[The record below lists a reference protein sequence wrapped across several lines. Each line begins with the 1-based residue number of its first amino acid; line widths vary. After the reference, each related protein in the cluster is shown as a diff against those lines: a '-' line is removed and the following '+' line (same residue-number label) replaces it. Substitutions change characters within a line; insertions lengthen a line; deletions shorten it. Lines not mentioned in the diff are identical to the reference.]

1 MFKLSDIIH
10 RMDISYE
17 LIALDPAAG
26 VPVLSTDELSPSAMA
41 ALRDL
46 LDQGES
52 PNTVRSYRSAMR
64 YWAAW
69 FSLRYGRR
77 LELPLPVTVVLQFIV
92 DHGQRQDDAGRLLH
106 DLPEAVDRALV
117 AAGHKAALGAPTLST
132 LTHRVS
138 VLSKIHQIQGLPNP
152 CDDGRVRELTARLRR
167 GYARRGT
174 AQPHAKP
181 ALTREPLE
189 ALLDTCDESLAG
201 LRDRA
206 LLLFAFSSGGR
217 RRSEVTAATLEN
229 TRPAPRSPGL
239 PDEPAFIHLLG
250 VSKSNQSGRTRADSH
265 KPVVGQAAWA
275 LQAWLDAWRQHN
287 AARGR
292 PAPEGAIFRRIRKGG
307 TIAEPLTPQAVRSI
321 VQARA
326 ALAGLD
332 AAGFSAHSLRSG
344 FVTEA
349 AAQNIPMP
357 ETMALTG
364 HRSPSSVIGYFRQG
378 EVLGMKAARLMEDG
392 ELPRKGRKP
401 D

>member
-1 MFKLSDIIH
+1 
-10 RMDISYE
+10 MDISYE
-17 LIALDPAAG
+17 LITLDPAAG
-26 VPVLSTDELSPSAMA
+26 TPVLATDELSPSAVA

-106 DLPEAVDRALV
+106 DLPEPVDAALV

-138 VLSKIHQIQGLPNP
+138 VLSKIHQLQGLENP
-152 CDDGRVRELTARLRR
+152 CVDGRVRELTARLRR
-167 GYARRGT
+167 GYARRGA

-181 ALTREPLE
+181 ALTREPLQ
-189 ALLDTCDESLAG
+189 ALLDTCDDSLAG

-217 RRSEVTAATLEN
+217 RRSEVTAATLDN
-229 TRPAPRSPGL
+229 TRPAPRSPGH
-239 PDEPAFIHLLG
+239 PSARDEPAFVHLMG

-265 KPVVGQAAWA
+265 KPVVGQAALA
-275 LQAWLDAWRQHN
+275 LQAWLDAWRAHHT
-287 AARGR
+287 ARGL
-292 PAPEGAIFRRIRKGG
+292 PPPEGPIFRRIRKGG
-307 TIAEPLTPQAVRSI
+307 AIAEPLTPQAVRAI

-332 AAGFSAHSLRSG
+332 ASGFSAHSLRSG

-364 HRSPSSVIGYFRQG
+364 HRSPASVIGYFRQG
-378 EVLGMKAARLMEDG
+378 EVLGLRAARLME
-392 ELPRKGRKP
+392 ENNAEPTEPKKRR
-401 D
+401 

>member
-1 MFKLSDIIH
+1 
-10 RMDISYE
+10 MDISYE

-26 VPVLSTDELSPSAMA
+26 IPVLSADELSPGAMA

-106 DLPEAVDRALV
+106 DLPEPVDQALV

-132 LTHRVS
+132 LTHRIS
-138 VLSKIHQIQGLPNP
+138 VLSKIHQLQGLPNP

-167 GYARRGT
+167 GYARRGA
-174 AQPHAKP
+174 AQPNAKP

-189 ALLDTCDESLAG
+189 ALLDTCDDSLAG

-206 LLLFAFSSGGR
+206 LLLFAFASGGR

-229 TRPAPRSPGL
+229 TRAAPRSPGQ
-239 PDEPAFIHLLG
+239 PAGPAYVHLMG

-265 KPVVGQAAWA
+265 KPVVGQAAQA
-275 LQAWLDAWRQHN
+275 LQAWLDAWRLHN
-287 AARGR
+287 AARGL
-292 PAPEGAIFRRIRKGG
+292 PAPEGPIFRRIRKGG
-307 TIAEPLTPQAVRSI
+307 AIAEPLTPQAVRAI
-321 VQARA
+321 VKARA

-378 EVLGMKAARLMEDG
+378 EVLGMKAARLMEDDPSG
-392 ELPRKGRKP
+392 K
-401 D
+401 